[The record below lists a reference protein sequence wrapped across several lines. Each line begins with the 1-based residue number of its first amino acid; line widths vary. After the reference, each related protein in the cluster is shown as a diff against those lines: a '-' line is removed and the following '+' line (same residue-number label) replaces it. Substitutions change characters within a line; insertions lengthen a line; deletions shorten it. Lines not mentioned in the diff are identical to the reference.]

1 MLHVDTDLMGTSCF
15 KYTFHKGYVSQSF
28 QYTVVRNGMLAHRR
42 VGHHRHLHP
51 VFRIAGDITDNRSFI
66 LFHNAPHQS
75 TISAFGSLIK
85 KLESQICFGIRCLGN
100 HQQARSIF
108 VDAMNKSHV
117 RVIGIVIRYIL
128 HVPSQRIDQRAVIV
142 SVSRM
147 HYQPCRFIHHHYVW
161 IFINNSKGNIFR
173 NNFVFITGAI
183 HHHRYDIQRF
193 HFVATLHRL
202 AIGHNESAFGSL
214 LNTVARSIDNT
225 FEQIFVDPDHRL
237 SLIYNHAEV
246 FVKLE
251 FVTDRFYIAQII
263 LQFIRKF
270 FLYHASPFLLF
281 IY

>member
-1 MLHVDTDLMGTSCF
+1 MLHVDTNLMGTSCF

-28 QYTVVRNGMLAHRR
+28 QYTVVRNGMFAHCR

-108 VDAMNKSHV
+108 IDAMNKSHV

-128 HVPSQRIDQRAVIV
+128 HVPGERIDERTVIV

-147 HYQPCRFIHHHYVW
+147 HYQPCRFIHHHYVR

-202 AIGHNESAFGSL
+202 AIGHNEPAFSSL

-225 FEQIFVDPDHRL
+225 FEQIFVDSDHRL

-246 FVKLE
+246 FVKLG
-251 FVTDRFYIAQII
+251 FVADWFYIV
-263 LQFIRKF
+263 
-270 FLYHASPFLLF
+270 
-281 IY
+281 